1 MEERKGFGSNFGFL
15 MAAVGSAVG
24 LGNIWGFPNKMGAS
38 GGFTFLII
46 YLILAVLCGFIVMVG
61 ELAIGRKTGKG
72 AVEAYHVL
80 SKKFKWMGWM
90 GILSAFFILFFY
102 CALGGYCIK
111 YVVLNVGNLFG
122 AGFGSGGMSGADVFG
137 GFMDNQLESVIYG
150 LIFVL
155 LTMLIVM
162 GGVGGGIEKVC
173 SVGMP
178 ALFVALLICIIR
190 ACTLEGT
197 DVAVQILQADGSLVE
212 GVVNGSALD
221 GLKYMFSP
229 GWAANVGY
237 YVPAKAVVDGA
248 EVSSIM
254 VNGVAQAI
262 VAYKS
267 GAPSIF
273 NVVST
278 AGGQMF
284 FSLSLGMGAM
294 ITYGSYLQKK
304 ENLQKNA
311 LLIIIMDTMV
321 ALMAGLCVMPA
332 RFALDPAGNIG
343 GPKLLFITMQNVF
356 HSMGTLGPIFGIL
369 FYLLVVFAAIS
380 SSISLLEVIVAHF
393 VDKARDEGKGD
404 KRKAYTLI
412 AAACVG
418 LGCILV
424 CADQLGGASF
434 TPWKL
439 LNLPETSIRMWNDC
453 WLDFFDMLSE
463 GVMMP
468 LGALL
473 MSIMIGWEIGP
484 EMVKEECEQSGH
496 AMGSYGFFK
505 VCVKFITP
513 LCMVLILYGQI
524 KDFFF

>member
-1 MEERKGFGSNFGFL
+1 MEERKGFGTNFGFL

-111 YVVLNVGNLFG
+111 YVVLNVGDLFK
-122 AGFGSGGMSGADVFG
+122 AGFGANAVAAAAGGDGSLGDIVFG
-137 GFMDNQLESVIYG
+137 SFIGNSGEAIIYG
-150 LIFVL
+150 LIFVAI
-155 LTMLIVM
+155 TMLIVL

-178 ALFVALLICIIR
+178 ALFVMLLICIIR
-190 ACTLEGT
+190 ACTLT
-197 DVAVQILQADGSLVE
+197 DAV
-212 GVVNGSALD
+212 N
-221 GLKYMFSP
+221 GLKYMFVP
-229 GWAANVGY
+229 GWAVA
-237 YVPAKAVVDGA
+237 
-248 EVSSIM
+248 
-254 VNGVAQAI
+254 NGVIAE
-262 VAYKS
+262 
-267 GAPSIF
+267 APSF
-273 NVVST
+273 LKVLST

-311 LLIIIMDTMV
+311 ILIIVMDTLV
-321 ALMAGLCVMPA
+321 ALMAGLCVIPG
-332 RFALDPAGNIG
+332 RFALDPEGALG
-343 GPKLLFITMQNVF
+343 GPSLLFVTMQNVF
-356 HSMGTLGPIFGIL
+356 SRMGPIGPIFGIL
-369 FYLLVVFAAIS
+369 FYLLVVFAAVS

-439 LNLPETSIRMWNDC
+439 LNLPDTAIRMWNDC

-513 LCMVLILYGQI
+513 LCMILILYGQLT
-524 KDFFF
+524 DFFG

>member
-1 MEERKGFGSNFGFL
+1 MEERKGFGTNFGFL

-72 AVEAYHVL
+72 AVAAYHAL

-111 YVVLNVGNLFG
+111 YVVLNVGDLFG
-122 AGFGSGGMSGADVFG
+122 AGFGAEAVYAAAGDTSKSLGDVVFNTFVGSSGEAIIF
-137 GFMDNQLESVIYG
+137 G
-150 LIFVL
+150 LIFVVI
-155 LTMLIVM
+155 TMLIVL
-162 GGVGGGIEKVC
+162 GGIGGGIEKVC

-178 ALFVALLICIIR
+178 ALFVMLLICIVR
-190 ACTLEGT
+190 ACTLDG
-197 DVAVQILQADGSLVE
+197 AV
-212 GVVNGSALD
+212 D
-221 GLKYMFSP
+221 GLKYMFMP
-229 GWAANVGY
+229 GWAVENGII
-237 YVPAKAVVDGA
+237 A
-248 EVSSIM
+248 E
-254 VNGVAQAI
+254 
-262 VAYKS
+262 
-267 GAPSIF
+267 APDF
-273 NVVST
+273 LTVLST

-311 LLIIIMDTMV
+311 ILIITMDTLV
-321 ALMAGLCVMPA
+321 ALMAGLCVIPG
-332 RFALDPAGNIG
+332 RFALDPEGALG
-343 GPKLLFITMQNVF
+343 GPSLLFVTMQNVF
-356 HSMGTLGPIFGIL
+356 SRMGALGPIFGIL
-369 FYLLVVFAAIS
+369 FYLLVVFAAVS

-439 LNLPETSIRMWNDC
+439 LGLPETAIRTWNDC
-453 WLDFFDMLSE
+453 WLDFWDMLSE
-463 GVMMP
+463 GIMMP

-473 MSIMIGWEIGP
+473 MSLMIGWEVGP

-505 VCVKFITP
+505 ICVKFITP
-513 LCMVLILYGQI
+513 LCMILILYGQI
-524 KDFFF
+524 KEFFF

>member
-1 MEERKGFGSNFGFL
+1 MEERKGFGTNFGFL

-111 YVVLNVGNLFG
+111 YVVLNVGDLFG
-122 AGFGSGGMSGADVFG
+122 AGFGTNAMAAVADANGTSVGAEVFG
-137 GFMDNQLESVIYG
+137 AFIGNPTEAIIYG
-150 LIFVL
+150 LIFVAI
-155 LTMLIVM
+155 TMIIVI
-162 GGVGGGIEKVC
+162 GGIGGGIEKVC

-178 ALFVALLICIIR
+178 ALFVMLLICIIR
-190 ACTLEGT
+190 ACTLEG
-197 DVAVQILQADGSLVE
+197 A
-212 GVVNGSALD
+212 VNGLR
-221 GLKYMFSP
+221 YMFVP
-229 GWAANVGY
+229 GWAVA
-237 YVPAKAVVDGA
+237 
-248 EVSSIM
+248 
-254 VNGVAQAI
+254 NGVI
-262 VAYKS
+262 PE
-267 GAPSIF
+267 APDF
-273 NVVST
+273 LTVLAT

-311 LLIIIMDTMV
+311 ILIIVMDTLV
-321 ALMAGLCVMPA
+321 ALMAGLCVIPG
-332 RFALDPAGNIG
+332 RFALDPDGTLG

-356 HSMGTLGPIFGIL
+356 SRMGGLGPIFGIL
-369 FYLLVVFAAIS
+369 FYLLVVFAAVS

-393 VDKARDEGKGD
+393 VDKARNEGKGD
-404 KRKAYTLI
+404 MRKKYTLI

-418 LGCILV
+418 VGCILV
-424 CADQLGGASF
+424 CADRLGDASF

-439 LNLPETSIRMWNDC
+439 LNLPAESVRTWNDC
-453 WLDFFDMLSE
+453 WLDFWDMLSE
-463 GVMMP
+463 GIMMP

-473 MSIMIGWEIGP
+473 MSLMIGWEIGP
-484 EMVKEECEQSGH
+484 EVVKDECEQSGH
-496 AMGSYGFFK
+496 AMGGYGFFK
-505 VCVKFITP
+505 VCVRFITP
-513 LCMVLILYGQI
+513 LCMILILYGQI
-524 KDFFF
+524 KEFFF

>member
-90 GILSAFFILFFY
+90 GIASAFFILFFY

-111 YVVLNVGNLFG
+111 YTVLNVGDLFH
-122 AGFGSGGMSGADVFG
+122 ASFGSNGLSGADVFNNFIG
-137 GFMDNQLESVIYG
+137 NPGEAIIYG
-150 LIFVL
+150 LIFVA
-155 LTMLIVM
+155 LTMLIVL

-190 ACTLEGT
+190 ACTLEG
-197 DVAVQILQADGSLVE
+197 AV
-212 GVVNGSALD
+212 D
-221 GLKYMFSP
+221 GLKYMFVP
-229 GWAANVGY
+229 GWALA
-237 YVPAKAVVDGA
+237 
-248 EVSSIM
+248 
-254 VNGVAQAI
+254 NGVIAE
-262 VAYKS
+262 
-267 GAPSIF
+267 APSF
-273 NVVST
+273 LKVLST

-311 LLIIIMDTMV
+311 ILIITMDTLV
-321 ALMAGLCVMPA
+321 ALMAGLCVIPG
-332 RFALDPAGNIG
+332 RFALDPDGALG
-343 GPKLLFITMQNVF
+343 GPSLLFITMQNVF
-356 HSMGTLGPIFGIL
+356 SRMGALGPIFGIL

-393 VDKARDEGKGD
+393 VDKARDAGKGD

-439 LNLPETSIRMWNDC
+439 LNLPDTSIRMWNDC

-463 GVMMP
+463 GVMML

-473 MSIMIGWEIGP
+473 MSIMIGWEVGP

-505 VCVKFITP
+505 FCIKYITP
-513 LCMVLILYGQI
+513 LCMILILYGQLT
-524 KDFFF
+524 DFFG